1 MTKTHSDAAAI
12 LGERVRQ
19 QRLKLGLTLE
29 DLASLSEMHWT
40 SVGKIERGQVHPNV
54 ETLVRL
60 ATALNADPGVFV
72 EGLNSSMY
80 EKRVHGLTAA
90 DFIRERE
97 REAARRSEAS

>member
-12 LGERVRQ
+12 LGERVRE

-60 ATALNADPGVFV
+60 ATALNADPGFFV
-72 EGLNSSMY
+72 EGLNASMY
-80 EKRVHGLTAA
+80 SKRVHGLTAA

-97 REAARRSEAS
+97 REESRRSEAS

>member
-12 LGERVRQ
+12 LGERLRE

-60 ATALNADPGVFV
+60 ATALNADPGDFV
-72 EGLNSSMY
+72 RGLNSSMY

-97 REAARRSEAS
+97 ASRRPEAS